1 MAQPRHLKVGSVG
14 RDVRAIQRAL
24 RKAGF
29 RPPTDATNEVYD
41 DRMRDQVAAF
51 QRARGLTP
59 DDGEIGADEYGALK
73 TFIDAFGRVLVQRAA
88 KAAAEANTTR
98 KQIVAAARLCFDHRG
113 EIHYT
118 QNIEDMSLP
127 RRMEGVRMKLKPPD
141 FPKNED
147 CSSFVTWCYFA
158 AGAEDP
164 NGSGYDGSG
173 STASQSPR
181 GTEVSEPRLGD
192 LVFYG
197 PSRNEI
203 NHVNLYVGGGKIIG
217 HGGESGPN
225 VFNIDYDRGIDR
237 HTGRPRGGRQFTKS
251 YLR

>member
-24 RKAGF
+24 RKARF
-29 RPPTDATNEVYD
+29 RPKSDPTT
-41 DRMRDQVAAF
+41 DRFDERVKAQVIEF

-59 DDGEIGADEYGALK
+59 ADGEIGADEYVALK
-73 TFIDAFGRVLVQRAA
+73 QFIDAFGRMLIQRAA

-98 KQIVAAARLCFDHRG
+98 KKIVAAARLCFEHRD

-118 QNIEDMSLP
+118 QSTK
-127 RRMEGVRMKLKPPD
+127 RMDGVRRKLKPPQ
-141 FPKNED
+141 FPVQED

-158 AGAEDP
+158 ADAPDP
-164 NGSGYDGSG
+164 NGNNYDLNGFTG
-173 STASQSPR
+173 DQVPR
-181 GTEVSEPRLGD
+181 GTEVTTPRLGD

-197 PSRNEI
+197 PSRSEI

-217 HGGESGPN
+217 HGGEAGPK
-225 VFNIDYDRGIDR
+225 VFDIDYDRGIDPD
-237 HTGRPRGGRQFTKS
+237 TGRPRGGRQFTRS
-251 YLR
+251 YLP

>member
-1 MAQPRHLKVGSVG
+1 MAQPRHLEVGSIG

-29 RPPTDATNEVYD
+29 RPKSDPTTDTFDE
-41 DRMRDQVAAF
+41 RLKEQVTEF

-59 DDGEIGADEYGALK
+59 ADGEIGADEHSALRQ
-73 TFIDAFGRVLVQRAA
+73 FIDAFGRLLIRRAA

-98 KQIVAAARLCFDHRG
+98 KKIVAAARLCFEHRD

-118 QNIEDMSLP
+118 QDLGL
-127 RRMEGVRMKLKPPD
+127 RMDGVRRQLKPPQ
-141 FPKNED
+141 FPVQED

-158 AGAEDP
+158 ADAPDP
-164 NGSGYDGSG
+164 NGNDYNLNGFTGDQ
-173 STASQSPR
+173 APR
-181 GTEVSEPRLGD
+181 GTEVTTARLAD

-197 PSRNEI
+197 PSRGEI

-217 HGGESGPN
+217 HGGEAGPK
-225 VFNIDYDRGIDR
+225 VFNIDYDRGIDPA
-237 HTGRPRGGRQFTKS
+237 TGRPRGGRQFVKS
-251 YLR
+251 YLP